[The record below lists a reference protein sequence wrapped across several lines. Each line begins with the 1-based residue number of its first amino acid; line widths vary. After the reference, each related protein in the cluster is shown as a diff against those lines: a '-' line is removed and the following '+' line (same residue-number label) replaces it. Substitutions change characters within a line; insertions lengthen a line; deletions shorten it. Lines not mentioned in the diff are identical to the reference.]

1 MSDIPSANQKIQIE
15 PTQYRA
21 PVSESLA
28 QTMGGS
34 INYALD
40 QVAANASAIST
51 ETTNR
56 INADNAIKAQSVV
69 RTRSAGSSTTINF
82 NASGGYLDGTLIQ
95 TQSFTIPTT
104 GGSNDWLLLQIRA
117 EASNTA
123 SPRQPSYLR
132 YRIGADGDYG
142 TQELTVMDSSAG
154 EHFGTVLRTSIYSDP
169 ITITIAQFAGDTA
182 TVSPTTRWTWEV
194 KATWRIV
201 QTDALVGP

>member
-56 INADNAIKAQSVV
+56 INEDNAIKAQSVV
-69 RTRSAGSSTTINF
+69 RNRSGGSSSTINF
-82 NASGGYLDGTLIQ
+82 SSAGLFLDGALIQ
-95 TQSFTIPTT
+95 SQSFTIPTT
-104 GGSNDWLLLQIRA
+104 GGSNDWLFLQIRA
-117 EASNTA
+117 EASNTTA
-123 SPRQPSYLR
+123 PRQPSFLR
-132 YRIGADGDYG
+132 YRIASDGDYG

-154 EHFGTVLRTSIYSDP
+154 EHFGTVVRTNAYSDP
-169 ITITIAQFAGDTA
+169 ITISIDQFASA
-182 TVSPTTRWTWEV
+182 TGVGPATQRWTWQV
-194 KATWRIV
+194 KATWKIL